1 MKQLPKYKQEGHPI
15 HSCLPGLNSIEMINV
30 LTSFFIMTSLN
41 ILYGTM
47 LESAGFDNPP
57 IVSRHFPL
65 YLALTV
71 LPLLLESDTF

>member
-1 MKQLPKYKQEGHPI
+1 
-15 HSCLPGLNSIEMINV
+15 
-30 LTSFFIMTSLN
+30 
-41 ILYGTM
+41 M

-65 YLALTV
+65 CLALTV